1 MNWESSQEARDA
13 LGELSNKLNISNSYK
28 LNICDRPCFL
38 QVLFPDKKKKKKN
51 FGMLCFPLLHC
62 LLSVLYPVKGR
73 RYLYNLN
80 RLLL

>member
-38 QVLFPDKKKKKKN
+38 QVLFPDKKKKTKKLWDVI
-51 FGMLCFPLLHC
+51 FSSTSLLVISSISC
-62 LLSVLYPVKGR
+62 
-73 RYLYNLN
+73 
-80 RLLL
+80 

>member
-38 QVLFPDKKKKKKN
+38 QVLFPDKKKKKKLWDVI
-51 FGMLCFPLLHC
+51 FSSTSLLVISSISC
-62 LLSVLYPVKGR
+62 
-73 RYLYNLN
+73 
-80 RLLL
+80 